1 MCCRARSYW
10 LRRVFSYGNILIH
23 LTNRVYIRMEKRSLR
38 VGLENIKRDGFVLA
52 DSDSLFD
59 WARTG
64 SLWPMTFGLACCS
77 V

>member
-1 MCCRARSYW
+1 
-10 LRRVFSYGNILIH
+10 
-23 LTNRVYIRMEKRSLR
+23 MEKRSLR

-77 V
+77 VEMMQKGKKGKKEKGSASPSMEMR

>member
-1 MCCRARSYW
+1 
-10 LRRVFSYGNILIH
+10 
-23 LTNRVYIRMEKRSLR
+23 MEKRSLR

-64 SLWPMTFGLACCS
+64 SLWPMTLKRLSESANTKQSLLMFSNHTLRLLFS
-77 V
+77 IRI